1 MNYNCTVFFAYF
13 GTSLWMLCPLDFST
27 HLSLPIVA
35 YKHHVL
41 MSIPGEST
49 NIGSPVHPSIP
60 PTPCSPSDE
69 WTAIPVG
76 IEGDDLSKST
86 GRAVTQRAFNAIKEY
101 LQCDL
106 DSKFFSHLWIC
117 SVFFTPLFSESFRMK
132 CYGMGIFRSLLRP
145 ASL

>member
-1 MNYNCTVFFAYF
+1 
-13 GTSLWMLCPLDFST
+13 
-27 HLSLPIVA
+27 
-35 YKHHVL
+35 

-106 DSKFFSHLWIC
+106 DNLLLQSSLAEIDRFDESIAGLEQAASELDNETRLLGNSYLSCMMH
-117 SVFFTPLFSESFRMK
+117 VFF
-132 CYGMGIFRSLLRP
+132 
-145 ASL
+145 